1 VPPRVVLVLAIAV
14 AVGLCLALEN
24 ALAPAVKEQA

>member
-1 VPPRVVLVLAIAV
+1 LPLKLNILLAIAV